1 MRLLLCMRID
11 NIKVHQVWQSKALL
25 IPTDKVY
32 TKADDALRKQWAVW
46 DCPYLQYEKV
56 TLSTPLLLKARWKLR
71 VVLPRARCSQ
81 VGRLAREMLRW
92 LSSRPTRGSH
102 VKSAGGISLGCYRK
116 LEIEPSAVACG
127 VLRGMQGCL
136 WGYDLRHP
144 LFPARG
150 AEIMGKVTEHP
161 TVCATVSH
169 CLKFLSLS
177 SCERL
182 YKTSGGECFYPLWE
196 TK

>member
-1 MRLLLCMRID
+1 MCFEETVSCLRLSIFT
-11 NIKVHQVWQSKALL
+11 VWVRHSFHPHASQGQMKA
-25 IPTDKVY
+25 
-32 TKADDALRKQWAVW
+32 AG
-46 DCPYLQYEKV
+46 
-56 TLSTPLLLKARWKLR
+56 
-71 VVLPRARCSQ
+71 CSAQ
-81 VGRLAREMLRW
+81 GQMFSGGEMLRW
-92 LSSRPTRGSH
+92 LSSHPTRGSH
-102 VKSAGGISLGCYRK
+102 VKPPGGISLGCYRK
-116 LEIEPSAVACG
+116 LEIEPSVAACG
-127 VLRGMQGCL
+127 ALRGMQGCL

-177 SCERL
+177 SSERL
-182 YKTSGGECFYPLWE
+182 LKTSGGECFYPPWE